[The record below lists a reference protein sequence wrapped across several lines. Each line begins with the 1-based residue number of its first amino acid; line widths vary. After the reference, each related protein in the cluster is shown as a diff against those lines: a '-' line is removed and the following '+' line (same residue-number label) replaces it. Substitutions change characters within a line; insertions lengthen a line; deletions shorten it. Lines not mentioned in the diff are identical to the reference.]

1 MAIRRGHYDIQRST
15 LLLLPKNFD
24 KPVNSVYTYSVGTDD
39 TITLDAETAL
49 NCKVSSAIQ

>member
-15 LLLLPKNFD
+15 LLLLPENFD

-49 NCKVSSAIQ
+49 NCNVSSAIQ